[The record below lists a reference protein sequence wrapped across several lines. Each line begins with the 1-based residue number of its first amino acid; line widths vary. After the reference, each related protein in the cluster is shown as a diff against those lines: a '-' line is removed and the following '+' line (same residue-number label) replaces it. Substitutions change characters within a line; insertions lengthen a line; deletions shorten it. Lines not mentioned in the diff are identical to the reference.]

1 MSGLSRLVALDQ
13 DALRCPAG
21 IYEQLRA
28 RGVHYAPEVDAF
40 VVARHDDAVTVLRER
55 HVFSSRNAVGRIPPP
70 LDPADPNPPLSPL
83 LLMSDDPEHA
93 RRRSIVN
100 RAFTPARIAVWE
112 LTTPVAALPYGPSF
126 VNHGPVRL
134 PARLTFREDRWQP
147 RSDG

>member
-40 VVARHDDAVTVLRER
+40 VVASLARLEGRVVIEVL
-55 HVFSSRNAVGRIPPP
+55 
-70 LDPADPNPPLSPL
+70 LDRLAAL
-83 LLMSDDPEHA
+83 
-93 RRRSIVN
+93 
-100 RAFTPARIAVWE
+100 E

-134 PARLTFREDRWQP
+134 SARLTFRE
-147 RSDG
+147 S